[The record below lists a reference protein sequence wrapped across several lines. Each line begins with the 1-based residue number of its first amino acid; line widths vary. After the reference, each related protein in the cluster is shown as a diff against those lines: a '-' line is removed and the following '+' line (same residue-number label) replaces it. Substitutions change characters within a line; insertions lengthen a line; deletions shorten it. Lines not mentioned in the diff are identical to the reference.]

1 MADSPESASSSGL
14 IQTVSRALVPDFV
27 RRRFTLKFALIL
39 IVMGLVIGALGV
51 VATQSVSG
59 QVEENVEQ
67 EYQELAKQQAG
78 VVETWIQRNA
88 IAVKVS
94 AENEILTQTGSGAAI
109 DMTRYLSR
117 TSASLYDMQS
127 IYVLEQT
134 EDSTSVVA
142 SPQLPDGQSLADGER
157 AWIATQDLSD
167 LKVGRARV
175 TDVHEV
181 DGTQLTAF
189 ISPVPDTSNRYLVV
203 EYTTDSLT
211 GALAPSEES
220 ERFTR
225 VINADGTVQIAT
237 DGRRVFDSYS
247 DGTANQYI
255 ERARTGVGV
264 NANAQPDPS
273 VLDQPYVVSHSPVE
287 VDRAAVDW
295 AVLVHEPQS
304 SAFGFVRTITKW
316 GTIVTFGAVLFIGL
330 LGAVIGYTTSRD
342 LNRLRGKVE
351 EMEQGNLD
359 VDIHSGRI
367 DSIGRLYD
375 GFASMR
381 DALRQQINEAE
392 QARKEA
398 EVARAEAM
406 EMNEYLQSKAREYSE
421 IMEECAAG
429 DLTRRMETDG
439 ENEAMDEIATD
450 FNGMIEELENTTGQ
464 LKHFA
469 DEVEEAGEVV
479 EVSAANVRDAAEQVA
494 DSIQHISDDAH
505 EQQEQL
511 EELASTI
518 DEIIDQLETVDD
530 PDVEM
535 PLDQLREVTEMIEAL
550 AGFIDET
557 MAESENVAGAAE
569 EQAAELTEVSQQ
581 AQNLTRYAKP
591 LMDVLDSFDTES
603 KHEFYYPTGPG
614 SPPSDLE

>member
-1 MADSPESASSSGL
+1 
-14 IQTVSRALVPDFV
+14 
-27 RRRFTLKFALIL
+27 
-39 IVMGLVIGALGV
+39 MGLVIGALGV

-67 EYQELAKQQAG
+67 EYRELAEQQAG
-78 VVETWIQRNA
+78 VVETWVQRNA
-88 IAVKVS
+88 IAVKVT
-94 AENEILTQTGSGAAI
+94 AENEILTRTGSGAAI
-109 DMTRYLSR
+109 DMTGYLSR
-117 TSASLYDMQS
+117 TSGNLYGMQS

-142 SPQLPDGQSLADGER
+142 SPQLPDGQSLADGKR
-157 AWIATQDLSD
+157 AWIAMQDLSD
-167 LKVGRARV
+167 LSVGSARV

-181 DGTQLTAF
+181 EGTHLTAF
-189 ISPVPDTSNRYLVV
+189 ISPVPETSNRYLVV
-203 EYTTDSLT
+203 EYATDSLT
-211 GALAPSEES
+211 EALGPAEGS

-225 VINADGTVQIAT
+225 VVNADGTVQIAT
-237 DGRRVFDSYS
+237 DGRRLFDSYS
-247 DGTANQYI
+247 DGSANQYV
-255 ERARTGVGV
+255 ERARTEVGV
-264 NANAQPDPS
+264 DANAESDPS
-273 VLDQPYVVSHSPVE
+273 VLDEPYVVSYAPVQVE
-287 VDRAAVDW
+287 RAGVDW
-295 AVLVHEPQS
+295 AILVHEPQS
-304 SAFGFVRTITKW
+304 SAFGFVRTITTW

-330 LGAVIGYTTSRD
+330 LGAVIGFTTSRD
-342 LNRLRGKVE
+342 LNRLREKVE

-406 EMNEYLQSKAREYSE
+406 EMNDYLQSKAREYSE

-450 FNGMIEELENTTGQ
+450 FNNMIEELENTTGQ

-518 DEIIDQLETVDD
+518 DGIIEQLESVDD

-535 PLDQLREVTEMIEAL
+535 PLDRLRDVTEMIEAL
-550 AGFIDET
+550 AEFIDET

-591 LMDVLDSFDTES
+591 LMDVLDSFETES

-614 SPPSDLE
+614 SPPSDE

>member
-1 MADSPESASSSGL
+1 MADSPQSSSSSGS
-14 IQTVSRALVPDFV
+14 IQAVSRSLVPDFV

-67 EYQELAKQQAG
+67 EYRELAEQQAG
-78 VVETWIQRNA
+78 VVETWVQRNA
-88 IAVKVS
+88 IAVKVT
-94 AENEILTQTGSGAAI
+94 AENEILTRTGSGAAI
-109 DMTRYLSR
+109 DMTGYLSR
-117 TSASLYDMQS
+117 TSGNLYGMQS

-142 SPQLPDGQSLADGER
+142 SPQLPDGQSLADGKR
-157 AWIATQDLSD
+157 AWIAMQDLSD
-167 LKVGRARV
+167 LSVGSARV

-181 DGTQLTAF
+181 EGTHLTAF
-189 ISPVPDTSNRYLVV
+189 ISPVPETSNRYLVV
-203 EYTTDSLT
+203 EYATDSLT
-211 GALAPSEES
+211 EALGPAEGS

-225 VINADGTVQIAT
+225 VVNADGTVQIAT
-237 DGRRVFDSYS
+237 DGRRLFDSYS
-247 DGTANQYI
+247 DGSANQYV
-255 ERARTGVGV
+255 ERARTEVGV
-264 NANAQPDPS
+264 DANAESDPS
-273 VLDQPYVVSHSPVE
+273 VLDEPYVVSYAPVQVE
-287 VDRAAVDW
+287 RAGVDW
-295 AVLVHEPQS
+295 AILVHEPQS
-304 SAFGFVRTITKW
+304 SAFGFVRTITTW

-330 LGAVIGYTTSRD
+330 LGAVIGFTTSRD
-342 LNRLRGKVE
+342 LNRLREKVE

-406 EMNEYLQSKAREYSE
+406 EMNDYLQSKAREYSE

-450 FNGMIEELENTTGQ
+450 FNNMIEELENTTGQ

-518 DEIIDQLETVDD
+518 DGIIEQLESVDD

-535 PLDQLREVTEMIEAL
+535 PLDRLRDVTEMIEAL
-550 AGFIDET
+550 AEFIDET

-591 LMDVLDSFDTES
+591 LMDVLDSFETES

-614 SPPSDLE
+614 SPPSDE